1 MKVGDL
7 VRLNNIGCY
16 HPDDEYLAYG
26 VVLEIERDRYDIGDG
41 PILRDEG
48 CHIRWDN
55 GTTTVEPIQ
64 FIKRVSADVVKQ
76 VDTTDL
82 KSVELLARAGS
93 SPAIGTNYYD
103 ARQHNGSALGC

>member
-7 VRLNNIGCY
+7 VRLNNVGCY
-16 HPDDEYLAYG
+16 HPDDEYLAFG

-64 FIKRVSADVVKQ
+64 FIEKVSADVVKQ

-82 KSVELLARAGS
+82 KSVELLARTGS
-93 SPAIGTNYYD
+93 SPLIGTI
-103 ARQHNGSALGC
+103 

>member
-1 MKVGDL
+1 MKVGEL

-16 HPDDEYLAYG
+16 HPADEYLGFG
-26 VVLEIERDRYDIGDG
+26 VLLEIERERYDIGDG

-48 CHIRWDN
+48 CHIRWSN

-64 FIKRVSADVVKQ
+64 FIEKVHADVVEQ

-82 KSVELLARAGS
+82 KSVELLARTGS
-93 SPAIGTNYYD
+93 SPVIGTN
-103 ARQHNGSALGC
+103 

>member
-16 HPDDEYLAYG
+16 HPDDEYLSYG
-26 VVLEIERDRYDIGDG
+26 VVLEVERDRYDIGCFHPDDEYLAFGVLLEIEKDRYDVGDG
-41 PILRDEG
+41 PILRGEG

-64 FIKRVSADVVKQ
+64 FIKRVPADVVK
-76 VDTTDL
+76 
-82 KSVELLARAGS
+82 
-93 SPAIGTNYYD
+93 
-103 ARQHNGSALGC
+103 